1 MRGPTAAVFVLIL
14 VTASL
19 LATVWEFQLKEPV
32 LAREPEAVS
41 QKLENVG
48 ISAALVAFSLVI
60 PLWLLGGADQ
70 DRHELTASLHS
81 AAKVFENASDGVML
95 ADTEGLVVA
104 VNGAFTKFTG
114 YRGQDALGQNVW
126 VLLADES
133 QAEFAKLIWASVR
146 SRGDW
151 RGEVAIHRKDGER
164 ITVLYTFSVVR
175 NEAGATAGYV
185 AMLSRPAGEAQAG
198 ETAIVHAH
206 EDPVPGPESAAS

>member
-104 VNGAFTKFTG
+104 VNGAFTRFTG

-133 QAEFAKLIWASVR
+133 QAEFAKLIGASVG
-146 SRGDW
+146 SRVDW
-151 RGEVAIHRKDGER
+151 RGEVAIHRKDGEL
-164 ITVLYTFSVVR
+164 ITVICTFSAVR
-175 NEAGATAGYV
+175 NEAGATSGYV

-198 ETAIVHAH
+198 KTAIVNAH
-206 EDPVPGPESAAS
+206 EGPVPGPESAAS